1 MKKITCIKCN
11 KYRKIKNCLIST
23 IFDKTLDL
31 SIIGYGCGSN
41 DEKICK
47 KEEPI
52 EVSKAL
58 S

>member
-41 DEKICK
+41 VEKICK

>member
-1 MKKITCIKCN
+1 MKKITCIKCI

-23 IFDKTLDL
+23 IFDETLVL
-31 SIIGYGCGSN
+31 SIIGYRCSSN

-47 KEEPI
+47 EEEPNEI
-52 EVSKAL
+52 SKAL

>member
-11 KYRKIKNCLIST
+11 KYRKIKNCVIST
-23 IFDKTLDL
+23 IFDKTLVF
-31 SIIGYGCGSN
+31 SIIGYRCSGN

-47 KEEPI
+47 EEEPI
-52 EVSKAL
+52 EISNAL

>member
-23 IFDKTLDL
+23 IFDKTLVF
-31 SIIGYGCGSN
+31 SIIGYGCSSN

-47 KEEPI
+47 EEEPI
-52 EVSKAL
+52 EISKAL